1 MDIISRTI
9 KSRPLWVV
17 AMSNLGADEQE
28 DLFGRRSVHQLVET
42 HTGRELLRA
51 ASNHIREPGR
61 NSALDILSGRRGSRT
76 IMAAAARA
84 EQSAAFLLG
93 DETRADELRSYAYA
107 AWAHA
112 GLPRRDLQ
120 DPTKRWTVSTDYA
133 TLTVS
138 PGTRRLVEG
147 DEAEPIGVPFGSYA
161 RLVLLDWQSE
171 AIRNNSR
178 EVHIGKSLSDAL
190 RRMQLPHGSEAMRML
205 QEQTERLAVCTIASS
220 LENGGRGLY
229 LNQPVVEAASYSYG
243 RGNKRFIESVLLSQG
258 YYEQLLRNPVVL
270 DPSAIV
276 DLRDSPT
283 ALDIYTWLAWR
294 LPALRGETKI
304 GWVALKA
311 QLGGGAT
318 LMKNFKPH
326 FRTSLLAA
334 HAVYR
339 EADINLTDDGLI
351 LKPSPPPMPP
361 RRHITVA
368 RR

>member
-1 MDIISRTI
+1 MVTVT
-9 KSRPLWVV
+9 KQV
-17 AMSNLGADEQE
+17 AEQE
-28 DLFGRRSVHQLVET
+28 DLFEGRSVHELVEA

-51 ASNHIREPGR
+51 ASNHIREHGR
-61 NSALDILSGRRGSRT
+61 NSPIDILAGRRGART
-76 IMAAAARA
+76 IRSAATRA
-84 EQSAAFLLG
+84 ERAAELLLG
-93 DETRADELRSYAYA
+93 DSQSDDLRSYAYA

-138 PGTRRLVEG
+138 PGTRRLLDGGEP
-147 DEAEPIGVPFGSYA
+147 EPIGVPFGSYA

-178 EVHIGKSLSDAL
+178 HVHIGKSLTGAL
-190 RRMQLPHGSEAMRML
+190 KRMGLPHGSEAMRML
-205 QEQTERLAVCTIASS
+205 QDQTERLAVCTIAFS

-229 LNQPVVEAASYSYG
+229 LNQPVVDAAEYSYG
-243 RGNKRFIESVLLSQG
+243 RGNKRFIEGVQLSQG
-258 YYEQLLRNPVVL
+258 YYEQLRRNPVVL

-294 LPALRGETKI
+294 LPALKQETRI

-311 QLGGGAT
+311 QLGGGAA

-326 FRTSLLAA
+326 FRSSLMAA
-334 HAVYR
+334 HSVYR
-339 EADINLTDDGLI
+339 EADLELIEDGL
-351 LKPSPPPMPP
+351 LLRPSPPPMP
-361 RRHITVA
+361 RKRLA
-368 RR
+368 LAG

>member
-1 MDIISRTI
+1 MIVPRQAT
-9 KSRPLWVV
+9 
-17 AMSNLGADEQE
+17 EQQ
-28 DLFGRRSVHQLVET
+28 DLFQARSVHELVDAY
-42 HTGRELLRA
+42 TGRELLRA
-51 ASNHIREPGR
+51 TSNHIKEPGR
-61 NSALDILSGRRGSRT
+61 NSTIDILAGRRGART
-76 IMAAAARA
+76 IKAATTRA
-84 EQSAAFLLG
+84 ERAAELLLG
-93 DETRADELRSYAYA
+93 DSQSDDLRSYAYA

-138 PGTRRLVEG
+138 PGTRRLLDNG
-147 DEAEPIGVPFGSYA
+147 EAEPIGVPFGSYA

-178 EVHIGKSLSDAL
+178 NIHIGKSLTDAL
-190 RRMQLPHGSEAMRML
+190 KRMGLPHGSEAMRML
-205 QEQTERLAVCTIASS
+205 QEQTERLAVCTIAFS

-229 LNQPVVEAASYSYG
+229 LNQPVVDAAEYSYG
-243 RGNKRFIESVLLSQG
+243 RGNKRFIESVQLSQG
-258 YYEQLLRNPVVL
+258 YYEQLRRNPVVL

-294 LPALRGETKI
+294 LPALKQQTRI

-311 QLGGGAT
+311 QLGGGAA

-326 FRTSLLAA
+326 FRSSLMAA
-334 HAVYR
+334 HSVYR
-339 EADINLTDDGLI
+339 EADLELIEDGL
-351 LKPSPPPMPP
+351 LLRPSPPPIS
-361 RRHITVA
+361 RKRLATA
-368 RR
+368 G

>member
-1 MDIISRTI
+1 MHD
-9 KSRPLWVV
+9 
-17 AMSNLGADEQE
+17 
-28 DLFGRRSVHQLVET
+28 LVEA

-51 ASNHIREPGR
+51 ASNHLKEPGR
-61 NSALDILSGRRGSRT
+61 HSTLDILAGRRGART
-76 IMAAAARA
+76 IKAATVRA
-84 EQSAAFLLG
+84 ERAAETLLG
-93 DETRADELRSYAYA
+93 DGAPSDDLRSYAYA
-107 AWAHA
+107 TWAHA

-120 DPTKRWTVSTDYA
+120 DPMKRWTVSTDYA

-138 PGTRRLVEG
+138 PGTRRLTEG
-147 DEAEPIGVPFGSYA
+147 GEAEAIGVPFGSYA

-171 AIRNNSR
+171 AIRSNSR
-178 EVHIGKSLSDAL
+178 QIHIGKSLSDAL
-190 RRMQLPHGSEAMRML
+190 KRMGLPHGSEAMRML
-205 QEQTERLAVCTIASS
+205 QEQTERLAVCTIAFS

-229 LNQPVVEAASYSYG
+229 LNQPVVEAAEYAYG

-294 LPALRGETKI
+294 LPALKHEIKV

-326 FRTSLLAA
+326 FRPSLMAA
-334 HAVYR
+334 HSVYR
-339 EADINLTDDGLI
+339 EANLELIEDGLI
-351 LKPSPPPMPP
+351 LRPSP
-361 RRHITVA
+361 RRCRASV
-368 RR
+368 

>member
-1 MDIISRTI
+1 M
-9 KSRPLWVV
+9 VM
-17 AMSNLGADEQE
+17 AMSAKQEAQEQG
-28 DLFGRRSVHQLVET
+28 DLFGGRSVHELVEA

-51 ASNHIREPGR
+51 ASNHTKEPGR
-61 NSALDILSGRRGSRT
+61 NSTLDILAGRRGART
-76 IMAAAARA
+76 IKAASARA
-84 EQSAAFLLG
+84 ERAVETLLG
-93 DETRADELRSYAYA
+93 DTAPSDDLRSYAYA

-120 DPTKRWTVSTDYA
+120 DPMKRWTVSTNYA

-138 PGTRRLVEG
+138 PGTRRLTESG
-147 DEAEPIGVPFGSYA
+147 EAEPIGVPFGSYA

-178 EVHIGKSLSDAL
+178 QIHIGKSLSGAL
-190 RRMQLPHGSEAMRML
+190 KRMGLPHGSEAMRML
-205 QEQTERLAVCTIASS
+205 QEQTERLAVCTIAFS

-229 LNQPVVEAASYSYG
+229 LNQPVVEAAEYAYG

-258 YYEQLLRNPVVL
+258 YYEQLLRHPVVL

-294 LPALRGETKI
+294 LPALKHETKI

-326 FRTSLLAA
+326 FRPCLMAA
-334 HAVYR
+334 HSVYR
-339 EADINLTDDGLI
+339 DANLELTEDGLI
-351 LKPSPPPMPP
+351 LRPSPSPLP
-361 RRHITVA
+361 RKRLTHTG
-368 RR
+368 

>member
-1 MDIISRTI
+1 MT
-9 KSRPLWVV
+9 KQK
-17 AMSNLGADEQE
+17 ANEQE
-28 DLFGRRSVHQLVET
+28 DLFCGRSVHELVEA
-42 HTGRELLRA
+42 HTGRELLHA
-51 ASNHIREPGR
+51 AANHLKEPGR
-61 NSALDILSGRRGSRT
+61 NSPIDILSGRRGART
-76 IMAAAARA
+76 IKAAATRA
-84 EQSAAFLLG
+84 EKAAELLLG
-93 DETRADELRSYAYA
+93 DGGQPDDLRSYAYA

-138 PGTRRLVEG
+138 PGTRRLAEDG
-147 DEAEPIGVPFGSYA
+147 EPEPIGVPFGSYA

-171 AIRNNSR
+171 AVRNNSR
-178 EVHIGKSLSDAL
+178 HIHIGKSLSDAL
-190 RRMQLPHGSEAMRML
+190 KRMGLPHGSEAMRML
-205 QEQTERLAVCTIASS
+205 QEQTERLAVCTIAFS

-258 YYEQLLRNPVVL
+258 YFEQLLKNPVVL

-283 ALDIYTWLAWR
+283 SLDIYTWLSWR
-294 LPALRGETKI
+294 LPALKHEIKI

-326 FRTSLLAA
+326 FRPSLLAA

-339 EADINLTDDGLI
+339 EANIELTEDGLI
-351 LKPSPPPMPP
+351 LRPSPPPMP
-361 RRHITVA
+361 RKRLAVGG
-368 RR
+368 

>member
-1 MDIISRTI
+1 MMI
-9 KSRPLWVV
+9 
-17 AMSNLGADEQE
+17 AMATQEAQQE
-28 DLFGRRSVHQLVET
+28 DLFDGRSVHELVEV
-42 HTGRELLRA
+42 HTGRELLRT
-51 ASNHIREPGR
+51 ASNHLKEPGR
-61 NSALDILSGRRGSRT
+61 NSALDILSGRRGART
-76 IMAAAARA
+76 IKAAANRA
-84 EQSAAFLLG
+84 EKAAELLLG
-93 DETRADELRSYAYA
+93 DGGHSDDLKSYAYA

-138 PGTRRLVEG
+138 PGTKRLTDSGET
-147 DEAEPIGVPFGSYA
+147 EAIGVPFGSYA

-171 AIRNNSR
+171 AIRSNSR
-178 EVHIGKSLSDAL
+178 HIHIGKSLSDAL
-190 RRMQLPHGSEAMRML
+190 RRMGLPHGSEAMRML
-205 QEQTERLAVCTIASS
+205 QEQTERLAVCTIAFS

-229 LNQPVVEAASYSYG
+229 LNQPVVEAADYSYG

-270 DPSAIV
+270 DPSAIA

-294 LPALRGETKI
+294 LPALKSETKI

-311 QLGGGAT
+311 QLGGGST

-326 FRTSLLAA
+326 FRPSLLAA
-334 HAVYR
+334 HSVYR
-339 EADINLTDDGLI
+339 EANLELTEDGLTI
-351 LKPSPPPMPP
+351 RPSPPPMPRKRLVP
-361 RRHITVA
+361 VG
-368 RR
+368 

>member
-1 MDIISRTI
+1 M
-9 KSRPLWVV
+9 VV
-17 AMSNLGADEQE
+17 AMKQTPETQE
-28 DLFGRRSVHQLVET
+28 DLFVSRRSVHELLEE
-42 HTGRELLRA
+42 HTGTELLRA
-51 ASNHIREPGR
+51 ADNHLKEPGR
-61 NSALDILSGRRGSRT
+61 NSSLDILAGRRGART
-76 IMAAAARA
+76 IRSAAARA
-84 EQSAAFLLG
+84 EKAADTLLG
-93 DETRADELRSYAYA
+93 EGTHSEDLRSYAYA

-112 GLPRRDLQ
+112 GLPRRDLK

-138 PGTRRLVEG
+138 PGTRRVSEG
-147 DEAEPIGVPFGSYA
+147 SEPEPIGVPFGSYA

-171 AIRNNSR
+171 AVRNSSR
-178 EVHIGKSLSDAL
+178 HVHIGKSLSDAL
-190 RRMQLPHGSEAMRML
+190 RRMELPHGSEAMRML
-205 QEQTERLAVCTIASS
+205 QEQTERLAVCTIAFS

-229 LNQPVVEAASYSYG
+229 LNQPVVEAAEYSYG

-258 YYEQLLRNPVVL
+258 YYEQLLRNPMVL

-294 LPALRGETKI
+294 LPALRGDTKI

-326 FRTSLLAA
+326 FRPSLLAA
-334 HAVYR
+334 HSVYR
-339 EADINLTDDGLI
+339 EANLELTDDGLI
-351 LKPSPPPMPP
+351 LRPSPPPMP
-361 RRHITVA
+361 RKRLVA
-368 RR
+368 VG

>member
-1 MDIISRTI
+1 M
-9 KSRPLWVV
+9 VV
-17 AMSNLGADEQE
+17 VMSKQGVTEQE
-28 DLFGRRSVHQLVET
+28 DLFAGQSVHELVEA

-61 NSALDILSGRRGSRT
+61 NSPLDILSGRRGART
-76 IMAAAARA
+76 IRAAAVRA
-84 EQSAAFLLG
+84 EQSADLLLG
-93 DETRADELRSYAYA
+93 DDTQTDELRSYAYA

-138 PGTRRLVEG
+138 PGNRRLVEG
-147 DEAEPIGVPFGSYA
+147 GEAEAIGVPFGSYA

-171 AIRNNSR
+171 AVRNNSR
-178 EVHIGKSLSDAL
+178 EVHIGRSLSDAL

-205 QEQTERLAVCTIASS
+205 QEQTERLAVCTIAFS

-294 LPALRGETKI
+294 LPALKGETKI

-326 FRTSLLAA
+326 FRSSLLAA

-339 EADINLTDDGLI
+339 EADLNLAEEGLI
-351 LKPSPPPMPP
+351 LRPSPPPMPP
-361 RRHITVA
+361 RKRLCHA
-368 RR
+368 G